1 MVKYLTSFQV
11 GIFNSMETKPTAI
24 NKIHK
29 PNGKLSVPINFHSQ
43 KEKAK

>member
-24 NKIHK
+24 NKMGLSEHMKQK
-29 PNGKLSVPINFHSQ
+29 PFFLAVEVES
-43 KEKAK
+43 